1 MVESQEE
8 RDELLL
14 TCQRVSEATSDD
26 ASQKRRDSAQIVG
39 QGLAAVGLRLRR
51 GLEGR
56 MGRLSF
62 LHDVSVGAG
71 YYFFTTKTLVWHR
84 ALGKNR

>member
-1 MVESQEE
+1 MIVVESQEE

-39 QGLAAVGLRLRR
+39 QGLAA
-51 GLEGR
+51 
-56 MGRLSF
+56 
-62 LHDVSVGAG
+62 
-71 YYFFTTKTLVWHR
+71 
-84 ALGKNR
+84 LGFD